1 METTVPRL
9 VVSSYKGKNGKT
21 TATLALAYALIKARF
36 RVSLFK
42 VGPDYI
48 DPSYHSVI
56 VNAPSRNLD
65 YVLMGDKVVTRF
77 YRYSL
82 NSDIAI
88 IEGVSGGLYDSVDGI
103 SEVGSTAQIAKLL
116 RAPVVL
122 VINGG
127 ERINRTVRAIIR
139 GGLRDFD
146 REVKI
151 VGAIVTNTT
160 QRQVDKLRIA
170 VESEG
175 LEFLGYIPRSDD
187 LEDVMQYRHLGLIH
201 AEEINKQ
208 RLINVFNEASSF
220 IDVNK
225 VIKVAKEYSEPLDV
239 RDDVGPESFKVV
251 SSELRV
257 GILSGRAFTF
267 YYPETIERI
276 QSFTSNI
283 KFIDPEVDQGLGD
296 IDLLLIGGGFPEV
309 YGEYLERNRALS

>member
-283 KFIDPEVDQGLGD
+283 KFIDQRL
-296 IDLLLIGGGFPEV
+296 IRDLAI
-309 YGEYLERNRALS
+309 